1 MYADRIPVLTEIA
14 KTLQQEIL
22 RQGGVLSAGLRIIR

>member
-1 MYADRIPVLTEIA
+1 MTEVA